1 MRKFILAAAVLATA
15 SVISIGTAM
24 SADAPGAPTVVR
36 TPLMAGDAPGGD
48 TLTMMQVTIPP
59 GGNEGRHIHSG
70 PLIVHVISGAFT
82 LDYEG
87 KPTVTYKAGQTFFVE
102 AGKQHEGHN
111 IGTVPAVGIAAFAT
125 PKGAPITTQ
134 IADKD
139 VKK

>member
-1 MRKFILAAAVLATA
+1 MRRYAIAAAFLVVAATSVILAVPA
-15 SVISIGTAM
+15 I
-24 SADAPGAPTVVR
+24 SADAPTVVR
-36 TPLMAGDAPGGD
+36 TLLKDGDAPGGD

-59 GGNEGRHIHSG
+59 GGNEGRHMHSG
-70 PLIVHVISGAFT
+70 PLIVHVVSGAFT

-87 KPTVTYKAGQTFFVE
+87 KPTTTYKAGDTFFVE

-134 IADKD
+134 VTSNGK
-139 VKK
+139 